1 MQKKKRTFPCAA
13 IFMEERSEACLTF
26 FCTWVPDR
34 IISLTLISFSIRKYR
49 KVEVMR

>member
-26 FCTWVPDR
+26 FCTWVPDI
-34 IISLTLISFSIRKYR
+34 IISLTLISFSK
-49 KVEVMR
+49 KNTEK